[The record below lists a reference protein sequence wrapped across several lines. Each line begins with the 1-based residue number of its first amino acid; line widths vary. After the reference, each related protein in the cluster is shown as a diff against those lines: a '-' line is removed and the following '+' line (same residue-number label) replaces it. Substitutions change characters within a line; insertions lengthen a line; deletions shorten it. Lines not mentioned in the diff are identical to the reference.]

1 MLVWFKNICYIC
13 NHECIKKMFD
23 KFFND
28 LFLKFW
34 AGKKKVGPNKK
45 VLLSKSF
52 VVYGDTVVDL
62 TWSLRYIHSNGKTS
76 HPVAIT
82 ERTNRWSTQEVIER
96 IEETRIPKA
105 IDMLISKHTEQKDQ

>member
-1 MLVWFKNICYIC
+1 M
-13 NHECIKKMFD
+13 HKKMFD
-23 KFFND
+23 RFFND

-34 AGKKKVGPNKK
+34 AGKKEVGPNKK

-52 VVYGDTVVDL
+52 VVYGDTVIDL

-82 ERTNRWSTQEVIER
+82 ERTNIWNTQEVIEKV
-96 IEETRIPKA
+96 EETRIPKA